1 MADSLNLQRLFIEK
15 AQSKV
20 TKKNTKCDSLD
31 LKIQFMHVFLYCLV
45 FVLYLLYLTKTNF
58 HTIQTFHTFYTIHT
72 ITIQYLPC
80 FFYLFIVIINYWATS
95 YFILIS

>member
-1 MADSLNLQRLFIEK
+1 
-15 AQSKV
+15 
-20 TKKNTKCDSLD
+20 
-31 LKIQFMHVFLYCLV
+31 MHVFLYCLV
-45 FVLYLLYLTKTNF
+45 FVLYLLYLTKTNV